1 MTDEQG
7 ISDLKGSIDSLQASL
22 VGVSRDV
29 GRLVAENT
37 HIPGIMST
45 LALVQE
51 RLLHL
56 GNKQQETDMDL
67 QTIKTQT
74 LALEREV
81 ATSCV
86 LCERLW
92 KAVVISGGA
101 VVTALVGLVLYLIKL
116 HFQLPAL

>member
-56 GNKQQETDMDL
+56 GNMQQETDMDL

-81 ATSCV
+81 AASCV